1 LRHRARNLEL
11 LVLDVDGVLTEGELI
26 LIGEEQEAKRF
37 SFHDGLGLMLLRS
50 AGMKI
55 ALMSDRQSAALV
67 RRAVELSVDEVAPV
81 VAGDKEASLEAL
93 LVKLGL
99 EPDQVGYVGDDLR
112 DVPPMRRV
120 GLPVAVANARPQVKA
135 QSVYVTRSTGGSGA
149 VREVAEW
156 LLELRGQTESVL
168 GPLLKTRSER
178 TAGVD
183 QSQLGT
189 MGPINRS
196 WFIRLVGLFHRA
208 RYRESP

>member
-1 LRHRARNLEL
+1 MRRRARKLEL
-11 LVLDVDGVLTEGELI
+11 LVLDVDGVLTEGDLI

-37 SFHDGLGLMLLRS
+37 SFHDGLGLVLLRS
-50 AGMKI
+50 AGLKI
-55 ALMSDRQSAALV
+55 ALMSDRQSAALA

-81 VAGDKEASLEAL
+81 VAGNKEASLEAL
-93 LVKLGL
+93 LVKLEL

-135 QSVYVTRSTGGSGA
+135 RSVYVTRSTGGSGA

-156 LLELRGQTESVL
+156 LLELRGQTEAVL
-168 GPLLKTRSER
+168 GPFLKTRSEW
-178 TAGVD
+178 TADVN
-183 QSQLGT
+183 QIQPGT
-189 MGPINRS
+189 MGPVNRA

-208 RYRESP
+208 R

>member
-1 LRHRARNLEL
+1 MRHRARNLQL

-26 LIGEEQEAKRF
+26 LVGEEQEAKRF

-50 AGMKI
+50 AGLKI
-55 ALMSDRQSAALV
+55 ALMSDRQSAALA
-67 RRAVELSVDEVAPV
+67 RRAAELSIDEVAPV
-81 VAGDKEASLEAL
+81 FEGDKEASLEAL

-135 QSVYVTRSTGGSGA
+135 RSIYVTRSTGGSGA

-168 GPLLKTRSER
+168 GPLLKTRGER
-178 TAGVD
+178 AAGLD

-189 MGPINRS
+189 TGLVNQS
-196 WFIRLVGLFHRA
+196 WLRRFVGLFHRA
-208 RYRESP
+208 R